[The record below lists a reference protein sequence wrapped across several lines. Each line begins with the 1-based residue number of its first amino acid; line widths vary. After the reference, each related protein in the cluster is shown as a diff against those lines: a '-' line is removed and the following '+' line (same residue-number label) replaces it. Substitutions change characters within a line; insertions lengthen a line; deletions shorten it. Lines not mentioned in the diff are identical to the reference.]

1 MIIQLPL
8 SPLLS
13 QPQDESVFCDEEY
26 FENQNIDCGDNWCE
40 CIHRIK
46 VGFLNEISKIE
57 NRFNSGSFMFSR
69 K

>member
-26 FENQNIDCGDNWCE
+26 FENQSIDCGDIWCE

-46 VGFLNEISKIE
+46 VGFLNEISKIGNIVLCLQE
-57 NRFNSGSFMFSR
+57 SE
-69 K
+69 

>member
-1 MIIQLPL
+1 MILQLPL

-26 FENQNIDCGDNWCE
+26 FENQNIDCGDIWCE

-57 NRFNSGSFMFSR
+57 NIR
-69 K
+69 

>member
-1 MIIQLPL
+1 MILQLPL

-26 FENQNIDCGDNWCE
+26 FENQDIDCGDIWCE

-46 VGFLNEISKIE
+46 VGYLN
-57 NRFNSGSFMFSR
+57 
-69 K
+69 